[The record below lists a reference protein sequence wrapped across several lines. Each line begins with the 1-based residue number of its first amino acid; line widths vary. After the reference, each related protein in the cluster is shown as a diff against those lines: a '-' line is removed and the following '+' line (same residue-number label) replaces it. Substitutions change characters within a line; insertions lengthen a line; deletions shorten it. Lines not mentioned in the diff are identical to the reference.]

1 MSFSRNAALCGLLG
15 LVAACNNSKPGA
27 EASQP
32 TASAAV
38 AAAAP
43 AAPAAKPV
51 AFGELTLEF
60 LPGPEVAP
68 RLLGGV
74 LDLKLSEFPARFG
87 KAGSA
92 RGGAALA
99 LVPNGIL
106 DHGYRDALA
115 MFAPNIQ
122 LHALL
127 IGNQDL
133 HSLFVLATPYTKA
146 QNEKLFEAWET
157 LIDTADPSA
166 TADDH
171 RAIYTGLGL
180 FAGKVVGTKVFE
192 HEGRRYLVAARMV
205 KGKTE
210 LTFAIEPLPKPILP
224 LMSHSVYVPDG
235 QVGAS
240 SLEMF
245 VAVMPQ
251 PSYGKTFREALALC
265 QEQGLDLCTDPQW
278 RRACSL
284 APELSAVETW
294 TASFA
299 PGYQQLQAR
308 GGGQGC
314 EAGGGAVSTETRP
327 ARGGMCCTRAI
338 ALSGDTRAARAP
350 AVAVR
355 VFERGVNLKSDELL
369 TKSLS
374 PVLTDYY
381 RTNDVPR
388 EKVLQMSLQYLQAT
402 PGAYSMHDSCAFQ
415 SVDAAG
421 TSLLQCVHTTL
432 AGDKAMVTRSDYG
445 VGPEGLVSVRDPL
458 ILRKRAPF

>member
-1 MSFSRNAALCGLLG
+1 MSFSRSAALCGLLG
-15 LVAACNNSKPGA
+15 LAACNNSKAGA

-32 TASAAV
+32 VASA

-43 AAPAAKPV
+43 EAPAAKPV
-51 AFGELTLEF
+51 AFSELTLEF

-74 LDLKLSEFPARFG
+74 LDLKLSDFPTRFS

-146 QNEKLFEAWET
+146 QNEKLFDAWET

-192 HEGRRYLVAARMV
+192 HKGRRYLVAARLV

-210 LTFAIEPLPKPILP
+210 LTFAIEPLPAPILP
-224 LMSHSVYVPDG
+224 LMPHSVYVPDG

-240 SLEMF
+240 SIEMF
-245 VAVMPQ
+245 VAVMQ
-251 PSYGKTFREALALC
+251 QASYGKTFREALALC

-284 APELSAVETW
+284 APELSGVETW
-294 TASFA
+294 TASFTS
-299 PGYQQLQAR
+299 GYQQLQAR

-314 EAGGGAVSTETRP
+314 EAGGGALSTETRP

-338 ALSGDTRAARAP
+338 ALSGDARAARAP

-355 VFERGVNLKSDELL
+355 LFERGVNLKSDELL
-369 TKSLS
+369 TRSLS
-374 PVLTDYY
+374 PVLSDYY
-381 RTNDVPR
+381 RTSDVPR
-388 EKVLQMSLQYLQAT
+388 DKVLQMSLQYLQAT

-415 SVDAAG
+415 SVDAGG
-421 TSLLQCVHTTL
+421 TALLQCVHTTL